1 LCIIRPQTL
10 ENSKCEENIEQSLWK
25 YINDTFSLNESR
37 NSPDCQ
43 NKYDM
48 LNDFMTPI
56 ESKFKIDTKE
66 DNDAPQLSMHA
77 LKEVMSPVSKN
88 YDSPL
93 LFKYTER
100 WNTVRRNNK

>member
-1 LCIIRPQTL
+1 
-10 ENSKCEENIEQSLWK
+10 
-25 YINDTFSLNESR
+25 
-37 NSPDCQ
+37 
-43 NKYDM
+43 M

-100 WNTVRRNNK
+100 